1 MLAGLP
7 YVLWP
12 VGSCFIL
19 ASRKKDDPYL
29 HYHAIQGLIWG
40 AVALALSLL
49 GFLGMGLIFRLMPG
63 SSTYLP
69 GMIGMSFVVG
79 GGLIAMVVFFTA
91 IFLAW
96 RATAGEMLRL
106 PFIGDFAEQKML
118 DHTGMTRRD
127 FIKHLEDSF
136 IEPTPEEFDP
146 IPFPTAPV
154 LNERAQE
161 ILAQRAVQDT
171 TPASVKAAEMLAE
184 RQARQ
189 LQAQADEARR
199 KAEEAKRQAA
209 LAQQQKAADLRA
221 QQAAAVQA
229 AQRQAP
235 VPTPPAARQA
245 PPVANAA
252 PAPRPPAAPSSGNG
266 DAARAKSYPLIGS
279 KVSNLV
285 PPSPS
290 PAAAQQRSP
299 AQSSGHPAAPQNP
312 AQPKV
317 KDVDLVRHYKERS
330 KPESSSDALKGWLSS
345 VEKKP

>member
-49 GFLGMGLIFRLMPG
+49 GFLGMGLIFRIMPG

-69 GMIGMSFVVG
+69 GMIGMSFLVG
-79 GGLIAMVVFFTA
+79 GSLIAMVVFFTA

-161 ILAQRAVQDT
+161 ILAQRSVQDT

-235 VPTPPAARQA
+235 SPTPPAAR
-245 PPVANAA
+245 
-252 PAPRPPAAPSSGNG
+252 PAPRPPVAPSAGPANG
-266 DAARAKSYPLIGS
+266 DAARAKSYPLIGG

-285 PPSPS
+285 PQSPS
-290 PAAAQQRSP
+290 PASAPQRAP
-299 AQSSGHPAAPQNP
+299 APSSGVSAASQNP

-317 KDVDLVRHYKERS
+317 KDVDLVRHYKERA
-330 KPESSSDALKGWLSS
+330 KPEASSDALKGWLSS

>member
-40 AVALALSLL
+40 AIALALSLL

-69 GMIGMSFVVG
+69 GMIGMTFVIG

-136 IEPTPEEFDP
+136 IEPAPEEFDP

-199 KAEEAKRQAA
+199 RAEEAKRQAA

-229 AQRQAP
+229 AHRPA
-235 VPTPPAARQA
+235 PTPPSPTARPA
-245 PPVANAA
+245 TPPANAA
-252 PAPRPPAAPSSGNG
+252 PASRPPAGPAGNG
-266 DAARAKSYPLIGS
+266 DAARAKSYPLIGG

-285 PPSPS
+285 PQSPTAPS
-290 PAAAQQRSP
+290 AGA
-299 AQSSGHPAAPQNP
+299 SGGHSAAPQSP

-317 KDVDLVRHYKERS
+317 KDVDLVRHYKERG
-330 KPESSSDALKGWLSS
+330 KPDSSSDALKGWLSS